1 MKKILKT
8 TQNFLIIQ
16 IFLLLI
22 SMILALFSFS
32 IKIFIAQIILIILT
46 YFSFKKLNEG
56 NGLAVIITTLTGIVG
71 VIIGFTLTNVL
82 VTIFYGA
89 ILIQILKII
98 LYPMGMGDNV
108 ILKIIFNIIGIA
120 CILGIC
126 YFSLNN
132 KLGLSGSIEDALKNY
147 NKIQLSTS
155 IPEVEKAIGK
165 RGEKEEMERLMLL
178 NFYSNRDKGYKVTAY
193 FDKSNNSKC
202 KTKTLS
208 YDKSTLNED
217 LGKETISFNNFDKIK
232 EQKEKSSLNYYL
244 KHSKEFDKEYKTL
257 EEYKL
262 DNMIY
267 LSDIKENLGDE
278 GIEIEKEI
286 YLENIREKYLFADK
300 NSNYIIV
307 YVQENN
313 IFSMEGNVNG
323 EEIDWNII

>member
-1 MKKILKT
+1 
-8 TQNFLIIQ
+8 
-16 IFLLLI
+16 
-22 SMILALFSFS
+22 
-32 IKIFIAQIILIILT
+32 
-46 YFSFKKLNEG
+46 
-56 NGLAVIITTLTGIVG
+56 
-71 VIIGFTLTNVL
+71 
-82 VTIFYGA
+82 
-89 ILIQILKII
+89 
-98 LYPMGMGDNV
+98 MGMEDNV

-165 RGEKEEMERLMLL
+165 SGEKEEMGSLMLL

-193 FDKSNNSKC
+193 FDKLNNSKC

>member
-1 MKKILKT
+1 M
-8 TQNFLIIQ
+8 
-16 IFLLLI
+16 
-22 SMILALFSFS
+22 
-32 IKIFIAQIILIILT
+32 
-46 YFSFKKLNEG
+46 
-56 NGLAVIITTLTGIVG
+56 
-71 VIIGFTLTNVL
+71 
-82 VTIFYGA
+82 
-89 ILIQILKII
+89 
-98 LYPMGMGDNV
+98 
-108 ILKIIFNIIGIA
+108 
-120 CILGIC
+120 
-126 YFSLNN
+126 
-132 KLGLSGSIEDALKNY
+132 
-147 NKIQLSTS
+147 
-155 IPEVEKAIGK
+155 
-165 RGEKEEMERLMLL
+165 
-178 NFYSNRDKGYKVTAY
+178 TAY
-193 FDKSNNSKC
+193 FDKLNNSKC

-232 EQKEKSSLNYYL
+232 EEKEKSSLNYYL

>member
-1 MKKILKT
+1 MEKILKT

-46 YFSFKKLNEG
+46 YFSFKKLNEE

-98 LYPMGMGDNV
+98 LYPMGMEDNV

-165 RGEKEEMERLMLL
+165 SGEKEEMGSLMLL

-193 FDKSNNSKC
+193 FDKLNNSKC

-208 YDKSTLNED
+208 YDKSTLNE
-217 LGKETISFNNFDKIK
+217 E
-232 EQKEKSSLNYYL
+232 
-244 KHSKEFDKEYKTL
+244 
-257 EEYKL
+257 
-262 DNMIY
+262 
-267 LSDIKENLGDE
+267 
-278 GIEIEKEI
+278 
-286 YLENIREKYLFADK
+286 
-300 NSNYIIV
+300 
-307 YVQENN
+307 
-313 IFSMEGNVNG
+313 
-323 EEIDWNII
+323 